1 MGLYVLMKQKIDL
14 GVWIDF
20 FYNLSYNETKIVP
33 VAHGA
38 YIGCVLEKGM
48 G

>member
-1 MGLYVLMKQKIDL
+1 MGLYVLKKQKIDL

-20 FYNLSYNETKIVP
+20 FYNLSYDETKIVL